1 MRRLLLAMGLLLAPL
16 CLAQQPDIRLQV
28 LSLYR
33 IQSASLDPLEGSTL
47 RWCAKCDSTRWKQSL
62 RISAQ
67 GSLVRNDDDGK
78 TAPVL
83 WIDGGIRVELEAAPP
98 RTLHA
103 PIEVHASSGNLFFI
117 ERLTVEEYT
126 AAVVQGET
134 SGEMPPEALRAM
146 AVAARTYATRFRE
159 RHKAEHFDFCDS
171 THCQFVNAN
180 VTSAVTAAVEA
191 TRGEL
196 LWDHGTPL
204 AAYYHQD
211 CGGKTEAARVVW
223 PEASQ
228 SSTGGLDDP
237 YCVRVSKPWRA
248 EISRRDLEAALQ
260 RSGLRVPRHWRQIRV
275 LRRTPSGRAQTLL
288 LADASGANG
297 IPLAAS
303 SLRFAVGRAMGW
315 SLLKSDLYDVASA
328 GDSIVF
334 TGRGTGHGV
343 GMCQLGAAEM
353 AREGKGYRDIL
364 AFYYPGAALG
374 VAASGIAWHK
384 SPSARL
390 DVFTVEDA
398 SAEVLK
404 AAGRALA
411 WAESQT
417 RLHAAMRPAIYVY
430 PSVEIF
436 RNATGEPGWVAAST
450 SGNKIRMQPA
460 KLLGAQVEHV
470 LRHEMVHLLLEA
482 NAAPQTPLWFREGM
496 AMLLSGDAPSSAPP
510 MTPQKMEAALSQRSD
525 YKAVQAAY
533 ASSLGTVARL
543 EQQYGRD
550 QLLSWLNT
558 GIPSAVLDGNVRA
571 QQAAYH
577 P

>member
-1 MRRLLLAMGLLLAPL
+1 
-16 CLAQQPDIRLQV
+16 
-28 LSLYR
+28 
-33 IQSASLDPLEGSTL
+33 
-47 RWCAKCDSTRWKQSL
+47 
-62 RISAQ
+62 
-67 GSLVRNDDDGK
+67 
-78 TAPVL
+78 
-83 WIDGGIRVELEAAPP
+83 
-98 RTLHA
+98 
-103 PIEVHASSGNLFFI
+103 
-117 ERLTVEEYT
+117 
-126 AAVVQGET
+126 
-134 SGEMPPEALRAM
+134 
-146 AVAARTYATRFRE
+146 
-159 RHKAEHFDFCDS
+159 
-171 THCQFVNAN
+171 
-180 VTSAVTAAVEA
+180 
-191 TRGEL
+191 
-196 LWDHGTPL
+196 
-204 AAYYHQD
+204 
-211 CGGKTEAARVVW
+211 
-223 PEASQ
+223 
-228 SSTGGLDDP
+228 
-237 YCVRVSKPWRA
+237 
-248 EISRRDLEAALQ
+248 
-260 RSGLRVPRHWRQIRV
+260 
-275 LRRTPSGRAQTLL
+275 
-288 LADASGANG
+288 
-297 IPLAAS
+297 
-303 SLRFAVGRAMGW
+303 
-315 SLLKSDLYDVASA
+315 
-328 GDSIVF
+328 
-334 TGRGTGHGV
+334 
-343 GMCQLGAAEM
+343 M
-353 AREGKGYRDIL
+353 AREGKSYRDIL

-374 VAASGIAWHK
+374 VAASGIAWRK

-398 SAEVLK
+398 SAAVQK

-450 SGNKIRMQPA
+450 TGNKIRMQPA

-550 QLLSWLNT
+550 QLLSWLKT
-558 GIPSAVLDGNVRA
+558 AIPSAVLDGNVRA

>member
-1 MRRLLLAMGLLLAPL
+1 VRRLRFALGLLLAPL

-33 IQSASLDPLEGSTL
+33 IQSAALDPLDGSTL
-47 RWCAKCDSTRWKQSL
+47 RSCPKCNSIPWKQPL
-62 RISAQ
+62 DISAR
-67 GSLVRNDDDGK
+67 GSLVRNDGDGK
-78 TAPVL
+78 TAPAL
-83 WIDGGIRVELEAAPP
+83 WIDGGARVESDATPP

-103 PIEVHASSGNLFFI
+103 PIEVHARSGELVFI

-180 VTSAVTAAVEA
+180 VSPVVAAAVEQ

-211 CGGKTEAARVVW
+211 CGGKTEAARNVW
-223 PEASQ
+223 PEAEQTAS
-228 SSTGGLDDP
+228 GGLNDP

-260 RSGLRVPRHWRQIRV
+260 RSRLRVPRQWQQIRV

-288 LADASGANG
+288 LADTSGANG

-315 SLLKSDLYDVASA
+315 SLLKSDLYDVASSSNA
-328 GDSIVF
+328 IVF

-343 GMCQLGAAEM
+343 GLCQLGAAEM
-353 AREGKGYRDIL
+353 AREGKSYRDIL

-390 DVFTVEDA
+390 DVFTVDDG
-398 SAEVLK
+398 SAAVQK
-404 AAGRALA
+404 AAERALA

-417 RLHAAMRPAIYVY
+417 RLHAAMRPAIYVF

-450 SGNKIRMQPA
+450 SGNKIRMQPPNV
-460 KLLGAQVEHV
+460 LGARVEPV
-470 LRHEMVHLLLEA
+470 LRHELVHLLLET

-496 AMLLSGDAPSSAPP
+496 AMLLTGDAPSSAPP
-510 MTPQKMEAALSQRSD
+510 MTPQNMDAALSQRSD

-543 EQQYGRD
+543 EQQYGRV

-558 GIPSAVLDGNVRA
+558 GIPAAALDRQGRA
-571 QQAAYH
+571 QQAAHH